1 MVESGRRGPR
11 IKEIRAANHGVLRV
25 FRRAL
30 ARGTSPEGWL
40 AIEGPI
46 LFAEALQAAARN
58 SEAGDG
64 GSTPAPAGLKIHS
77 VLITEREA
85 GRFDQA
91 LSRLPVET
99 EVTLVPQ
106 GLFERVAQTETPQ
119 GVAALVALPEHSF
132 DGILAGRHTLLLVAC
147 GLQDPGNL
155 GSMVRSA
162 QALGGSALLTLRNT
176 VSPFNP
182 KAVRSSAGAVLRLPI
197 FADLDWNS
205 LLPRLH
211 RAGLRVLAADRHSE
225 VPVKEAH
232 LRGPVAVL
240 IGREATGLEPDVARQ
255 ADAAIAIPIRREAD
269 SLNAAAAAAVF
280 LYEAARQRGLSEPL

>member
-1 MVESGRRGPR
+1 MANSHRRGLR
-11 IKEIRAANHGVLRV
+11 RTLVTTSNHGALRA

-30 ARGTSPEGWL
+30 ALGTSAEGWL

-46 LFAEALQAAARN
+46 LFAETLQAAGRS
-58 SEAGDG
+58 SEAANG
-64 GSTPAPAGLKIHS
+64 GSPPAPAGLKIHS

-85 GRFDQA
+85 ARFDEE
-91 LSRLPVET
+91 LDRLPVET

-106 GLFERVAQTETPQ
+106 PLFKRVAQTETPQ
-119 GVAALVALPEHSF
+119 GVAALVELPEHSL
-132 DGILAGRHTLLLVAC
+132 DGILAGRHALLLVAC

-155 GSMVRSA
+155 GSMIRSA

-197 FADLDWNS
+197 FADLDWNL

-211 RAGLRVLAADRHSE
+211 QAGLRVLAADRHSA
-225 VPVKEAH
+225 VSAQEAD
-232 LRGPVAVL
+232 LRGPLAVL
-240 IGREATGLEPDVARQ
+240 IGREATGLDPELARQ
-255 ADAAIAIPIRREAD
+255 ADASVAIPIRREAD
-269 SLNAAAAAAVF
+269 SLNAAAAAAVV
-280 LYEAARQRGLSEPL
+280 LYEAARQRGLNEPL

>member
-1 MVESGRRGPR
+1 MADSHRDGPR
-11 IKEIRAANHGVLRV
+11 RIVIRSGNHGVLRA

-40 AIEGPI
+40 GIEGPI
-46 LFAEALQAAARN
+46 LFAEALQAAGRM
-58 SEAGDG
+58 SEAGDE
-64 GSTPAPAGLKIHS
+64 GSAPAPAGLKIHS

-91 LSRLPVET
+91 LRRLPVET
-99 EVTLVPQ
+99 EVTLVAQP
-106 GLFERVAQTETPQ
+106 LFKRVAQTETPQ
-119 GVAALVALPEHSF
+119 GVAALVELPEHSF
-132 DGILAGRHTLLLVAC
+132 DGILARRHALLLVAC

-155 GSMVRSA
+155 GSMIRSA

-197 FADLDWNS
+197 FADLEWDS
-205 LLPRLH
+205 LLRRLH
-211 RAGLRVLAADRHSE
+211 RAGLQVLAADRHSA
-225 VPVKEAH
+225 VPVKEAD

-240 IGREATGLEPDVARQ
+240 IGREATGLDPDLALQ
-255 ADAAIAIPIRREAD
+255 ADASIAIPIRREAD
-269 SLNAAAAAAVF
+269 SLNAAAAATVF